1 MVKQTIEGNIA
12 VAEVVARCGARVV
25 PAYPISPS
33 THIPERL
40 SQLQVAYGFDFIPVE
55 GEHSALSAAIGA
67 SAAGARTFTATSS
80 QGLLYMP
87 VVLHTASGLRL
98 PIVMA
103 VANRAVSAPL
113 NIWND
118 WMDSFTQRDTGW
130 MQFYAKN
137 NQEIVDLVI
146 QSFKIAEATEFPVMA
161 CFDGFVLT
169 HEISPV
175 DIPTRE
181 EIAEFLPPFK
191 PKHSLDVA
199 APESFG
205 TYAAPEHYQEIKLQ
219 QHEEML
225 ATLPAIERVAADFE
239 KKFGR
244 TQYAFF
250 EDYRGYAAAGAK
262 TVFFTLGSL
271 AETTEVAVDAL
282 RARGGGGSG
291 GESVGLVRLRC
302 FRPFPTEALVNAFAK
317 AERVLVIEKDV
328 SLGYEG
334 VLASE
339 LKAAFYDSAVSTA
352 KPKIIGVVNGLGGR
366 EVTVR
371 DVISLYE
378 KNKK

>member
-1 MVKQTIEGNIA
+1 MVRQTIEGNIA
-12 VAEVVARCGARVV
+12 VAETAARCNARVI

-40 SQLQVAYGFDFIPVE
+40 SQLQVEYGFDFIPVE
-55 GEHSALSAAIGA
+55 GEHSAMSAAIGA

-80 QGLLYMP
+80 QGLLYMHE
-87 VVLHTASGLRL
+87 VLHNASGMRL

-103 VANRAVSAPL
+103 VANRSIGAPL

-137 NQEIVDLVI
+137 NQEIVDLVV

-169 HEISPV
+169 HEVSPV

-181 EIAEFLPPFK
+181 EIDAYLPAFK
-191 PKHSLDVA
+191 PKHSLDVRN
-199 APESFG
+199 PETFG
-205 TYAAPEHYQEIKLQ
+205 AYAAPDSYQEIKLQ
-219 QHEEML
+219 QQNEMN
-225 ATLPAIERVAADFE
+225 AALPAIERAATDFE
-239 KKFGR
+239 RAFGGR
-244 TQYAFF
+244 KQYALY
-250 EDYRGYAAAGAK
+250 EDYGGYAAAGAR

-282 RARGGGGSG
+282 RKR

-302 FRPFPTEALVNAFAK
+302 LRPFPKEALVRAFSK
-317 AERVLVIEKDV
+317 AERVIIVEKDV
-328 SLGYEG
+328 SLGFEG
-334 VLASE
+334 ILASE
-339 LKAAFYDSAVSTA
+339 LKAAFYGSSVA
-352 KPKIIGVVNGLGGR
+352 PKITAVVNGLGGR

-371 DVISLYE
+371 DVTALYE
-378 KNKK
+378 KNKQAG

>member
-1 MVKQTIEGNIA
+1 VVRVAKQIIEGNIA
-12 VAEVVARCGARVV
+12 VAETAARCGARVI

-40 SQLQVAYGFDFIPVE
+40 SQLQVEYGFDFVPVE

-80 QGLLYMP
+80 QGLLYMHE
-87 VVLHTASGLRL
+87 VLHNASGMRL

-103 VANRAVSAPL
+103 VANRAISAPL

-137 NQEIVDLVI
+137 NQEIVDLVV
-146 QSFKIAEATEFPVMA
+146 QSFKIAEQTEFPVMA

-169 HEISPV
+169 HEVSPV
-175 DIPTRE
+175 DMPTRE
-181 EIAEFLPPFK
+181 EIARYLPEFK

-199 APESFG
+199 RPETFG
-205 TYAAPEHYQEIKLQ
+205 AYAAPDSYQEIKLQ
-219 QHEEML
+219 QQNEMN
-225 ATLPAIERVAADFE
+225 AALPAIERAAADFE
-239 KKFGR
+239 KQFGR
-244 TQYAFF
+244 KQFALY
-250 EDYRGYAAAGAK
+250 EDYGGFAASGAR

-282 RARGGGGSG
+282 RGR

-302 FRPFPTEALVNAFAK
+302 FRPFPAKALAAAFAR
-317 AERVLVIEKDV
+317 AERAIVVEKDV
-328 SLGYEG
+328 CLGCEG
-334 VLASE
+334 ILAGE
-339 LKAAFYDSAVSTA
+339 LKAALFDAGL
-352 KPKIIGVVNGLGGR
+352 KPKIAGVVAGLGGR

-371 DVISLYE
+371 DVAAFYE
-378 KNKK
+378 KSKK

>member
-40 SQLQVAYGFDFIPVE
+40 SQLQVAYGFDFVPVE

-80 QGLLYMP
+80 QGLLYMHE
-87 VVLHTASGLRL
+87 VLHNASGMRL

-137 NQEIVDLVI
+137 NQEIVDLIV
-146 QSFKIAEATEFPVMA
+146 QSFKIAETTEFPVMA

-175 DIPTRE
+175 DIPTKE
-181 EIAEFLPPFK
+181 EIAAFLPPFK
-191 PKHSLDVA
+191 PKHSLDVT

-225 ATLPAIERVAADFE
+225 AALPAIERVAADFE
-239 KKFGR
+239 KAFGR
-244 TQYAFF
+244 RQHALF
-250 EDYRGYAAAGAK
+250 EDYQGYAAAGAK

-282 RARGGGGSG
+282 RGRG
-291 GESVGLVRLRC
+291 EKVGLIRLRC
-302 FRPFPTEALVNAFAK
+302 LRPFPTEALVKAFAK
-317 AERVLVIEKDV
+317 TERVIIIEKDV

-339 LKAAFYDSAVSTA
+339 LKAAFYDSAASAA
-352 KPKIIGVVNGLGGR
+352 KPKIMGVVNGLGGR

-371 DVISLYE
+371 DVISLYD